1 MRAEL
6 NILEK
11 DISDSEY
18 YKQIYEWLKIYH
30 STSDEKQKENAKS
43 RVVERMIPVV
53 NRIARTIARRSYDPI
68 EDMVQAGCI
77 GLLKAIDKYSY
88 EKNDNF
94 RIFAGYY
101 IIGEMKHYLR
111 DKLNAIR
118 VPRYIQELAIRI
130 HNFTQTLTNEELN
143 LITNEEVAYA
153 LDTTPATVDLAMQV
167 ERRKCPVYFEDI
179 YSDPDSL
186 GFEELL
192 ADNNDRS
199 RPEFAD
205 AKIILNDIMLR
216 LPTRERIVVDMYYK
230 RNMNKK
236 EIAQSLNISQTSVTR
251 RMNQAFEMISSL
263 ILNEVESDKI
273 KKGNLFSEDS

>member
-18 YKQIYEWLKIYH
+18 YKQIYEWLEIYH
-30 STSDEKQKENAKS
+30 SSSDDKKRENAKS
-43 RVVERMIPVV
+43 MVVERMIPVV

-130 HNFTQTLTNEELN
+130 HNFTQTLTTEELN

-153 LDTTPATVDLAMQV
+153 LDTTPATIDLAMQV

-216 LPTRERIVVDMYYK
+216 LPTRERVVVDMYYK

-236 EIAQSLNISQTSVTR
+236 EIAQSLNISLTSVTR
-251 RMNQAFEMISSL
+251 RMNQAFEMMSSL
-263 ILNEVESDKI
+263 ILDEVESDRI
-273 KKGNLFSEDS
+273 KKGNLLPEDS

>member
-18 YKQIYEWLKIYH
+18 YKQIYEWLEIYH
-30 STSDEKQKENAKS
+30 SSSDEKKKENAKS
-43 RVVERMIPVV
+43 MVVERMIPVV

-130 HNFTQTLTNEELN
+130 HNFTQTLTQEELN

-153 LDTTPATVDLAMQV
+153 LDTTPASIDLAMQV
-167 ERRKCPVYFEDI
+167 ERRKSPVYFEDM

-216 LPTRERIVVDMYYK
+216 LPTRERVVVDMYYK

-273 KKGNLFSEDS
+273 KKGNLLPEDS